1 MVSSQIA
8 RLVETFAGDEDPED
22 RDLAGLHGALTA
34 LFPLPDYMTVESWQS
49 LTTDEIQNQ
58 LEDHA
63 EAYYD
68 PRAQANGAAL
78 LRQFGD
84 EGLTLADLGER
95 GDPFNAVVYNRVLSQ
110 LGGTID
116 EATARLPL
124 RQLPEE
130 MQQAVADGVT
140 EGAALYRDRLVMVR
154 AVDERWVRH
163 LTDLDSL
170 REGIGLRA
178 FGQIQPLVAY
188 KKEALEMYQELLGSI
203 ESDIVHA
210 IFKVDVVRQQQ
221 PVRRVMQTNRGD
233 NGADQQTE
241 RRSSVDIGR
250 NDPCWCG
257 SGKKYKHCHMRT
269 DQAGTTSAKQ
279 SAPAGRG
286 AQPAASKRRRSKR

>member
-1 MVSSQIA
+1 V
-8 RLVETFAGDEDPED
+8 VGEDEE
-22 RDLAGLHGALTA
+22 RDLAGLQGALTA
-34 LFPLPDYMTVESWQS
+34 IFPLPDHVTVESWQPM
-49 LTTDEIQNQ
+49 TTDQIQDQ

-63 EAYYD
+63 EVYYD
-68 PRAQANGAAL
+68 MRAQANGVTL

-84 EGLTLADLGER
+84 EGLTLANLSER
-95 GDPFNAVVYNRVLSQ
+95 GDPFNAVVYSRVLSH
-110 LGGTID
+110 LGGAID
-116 EATARLPL
+116 EAVARLPL
-124 RQLPEE
+124 RQLPEDI
-130 MQQAVADGVT
+130 QQVVADGVT

-178 FGQIQPLVAY
+178 FAQIQPLVAY
-188 KKEALEMYQELLGSI
+188 KKEAYEMFQELMGSI

-210 IFKVDVVRQQQ
+210 IFRVDVVRQQQ

-233 NGADQQTE
+233 NGAGQQTE
-241 RRSSVDIGR
+241 RRTGTDIGR

-257 SGKKYKHCHMRT
+257 SGKKYKHCHMRS
-269 DQAGTTSAKQ
+269 DQTGTTSAKQ
-279 SAPAGRG
+279 PAPASRP